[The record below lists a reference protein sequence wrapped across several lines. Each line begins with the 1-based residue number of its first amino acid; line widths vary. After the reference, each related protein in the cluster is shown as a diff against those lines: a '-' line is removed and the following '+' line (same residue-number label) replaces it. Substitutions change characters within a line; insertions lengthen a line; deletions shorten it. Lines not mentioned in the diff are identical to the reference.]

1 MKSKIIKILFFFLIF
16 AGLIMVF
23 STNEGV
29 YLRAE
34 TEEEKLQKL
43 KDQIQEYENEIE
55 KLQNQA
61 NTLAN
66 QVAQFDAQINLT
78 LLKINQTEEKI
89 LQLGGRIERIKTSV
103 DSLQEAFGR
112 RAVRTYMMARVG
124 EPYLI
129 VFSAPDI
136 STMVTSLHYLKKIQ
150 EADTDLIGKLKEAKD
165 TYEEEKDEQL
175 TLQEELEEQRRV
187 LGAQKSA
194 KANLLATTKNDERKY
209 QDLLASAKAEFE
221 AIQAIIA
228 GQGDEEEAGPVEQG
242 EQIATVI
249 QGASCNSSGSHLHF
263 IVRDANDYAANPF
276 NFLRPGISYEN
287 CSGSSCGSE
296 DGDSF
301 NPSGTWDWPI
311 SAPIKYSQGFGSTWA
326 TRNTWVGRIYSSHNG
341 IDINSTS
348 SPAVKAVQAGTLFRG
363 SYTGYKGCRLRYVR
377 VDHKD
382 SEYDT
387 LYLHIN
393 Y

>member
-1 MKSKIIKILFFFLIF
+1 MKSKILKTLTFLVVCSGFLGILSGSIP
-16 AGLIMVF
+16 A
-23 STNEGV
+23 T
-29 YLRAE
+29 RAE
-34 TEEEKLQKL
+34 TEEEKLTKL
-43 KDQIQEYENEIE
+43 KEQIQEYQNEIE

-103 DSLQEAFGR
+103 DSLQQAFSR

-150 EADTDLIGKLKEAKD
+150 EADTDLIAKLKDAKD

-175 TLQEELEEQRRV
+175 SLQEELEEQRQV

-194 KANLLATTKNDERKY
+194 KANLLATTKNDEKKY
-209 QDLLASAKAEFE
+209 QELLASARAEFE

-228 GQGDEEEAGPVEQG
+228 GQGDEEEVGQVEQG
-242 EQIATVI
+242 EQIASII

-263 IVRDANDYAANPF
+263 IVRDSNDHAVNPF
-276 NFLRPGISYEN
+276 NFLAPGIAYEN
-287 CSGSSCGSE
+287 CSGSSCGSD
-296 DGDSF
+296 DGDAF
-301 NPSGTWDWPI
+301 NPSGSWNWPI
-311 SAPIKYSQGFGSTWA
+311 SPAIKYSQGFGTTWA
-326 TRNTWVGRIYSSHNG
+326 TRNTWVGRIYSAHNG
-341 IDINSTS
+341 IDINSNTS
-348 SPAVKAVQAGTLFRG
+348 PVVTSVQSGTLFRG
-363 SYTGYKGCRLRYVR
+363 SYTGYRGCRLRYVR
-377 VDHKD
+377 VDHD
-382 SEYDT
+382 NSEYDT